1 MHVGALPPALAALNR
16 AFVAPGELA
25 VQAALTGDPKLVR
38 NAAMLDPN
46 TAATLTVD
54 QIWALCN
61 ELTAAHGDLLPESLR
76 ASLVL

>member
-1 MHVGALPPALAALNR
+1 
-16 AFVAPGELA
+16 

-61 ELTAAHGDLLPESLR
+61 ELTAAHGNLLQPSLR
-76 ASLVL
+76 QHVTY